1 MFNNSELKQRAKEV
15 FKRFGYK
22 LPLLVSFVSGI
33 LASGF
38 SSFYSFVS
46 ENQEEFDSL
55 YENEEIAPI
64 VAVAMLIISV
74 LSILWGILVRYPIMV
89 GTNRF
94 FLEHRVFGS
103 RFNRLFWAFKDG
115 RYLKSIKTLF
125 IMELKIFL
133 WSLLFII
140 PGVIKSYQYFMV
152 PYILAENPNIETKR
166 ALELSKE
173 MTKDEKFN
181 IFLLQL
187 SFIGWM
193 LLCAFTCGIGYIFLS
208 PYMEATFAELYQV
221 MREKAH
227 SLGISDFEELPGFC
241 PEE

>member
-1 MFNNSELKQRAKEV
+1 MTHQ
-15 FKRFGYK
+15 
-22 LPLLVSFVSGI
+22 
-33 LASGF
+33 
-38 SSFYSFVS
+38 
-46 ENQEEFDSL
+46 Q
-55 YENEEIAPI
+55 
-64 VAVAMLIISV
+64 
-74 LSILWGILVRYPIMV
+74 
-89 GTNRF
+89 
-94 FLEHRVFGS
+94 
-103 RFNRLFWAFKDG
+103 
-115 RYLKSIKTLF
+115 YLIKTLF

-193 LLCAFTCGIGYIFLS
+193 FLCVFTCGIGYIFLS